1 MALVVKDRVK
11 QTTSTTGTSTLD
23 LDGNS
28 AGFQTFGTALSN
40 ADTTY
45 YALTEGSTGAWE
57 VGIGT
62 FATGTPNTLARTTVL
77 ASSNSGSAINLTA
90 GDADVFITQPAGK
103 SAHFDASGNLTLNQD
118 PSSSLQAATKQYV
131 DTIAA
136 AGLHYHAPVRVEH
149 PSNLTATYD
158 NGTSG
163 VGATLT
169 NSGTQ
174 AALVLDNVTMVV
186 SDRVLIANQTNQ
198 AHNGV
203 YTVTNIGSAS
213 TNWVLTRATDA
224 DSYGPSDPDALG
236 EGDAF
241 FIKEGDTN
249 AGHLDVMTTSGEIV
263 FGTTNIVFSEV
274 AETTVYSA
282 GDGLTLTGTTFAVG
296 AGTGVTVNAND
307 VAIGQAVGTGDNV
320 TFNQVTASLVGN
332 ASTATAWQT
341 SRTVSLTGDVTG
353 SATGVDGSG
362 NVSIATTIAA
372 NSVALGT
379 DTTGNYVADIT
390 AGNLIDV
397 SGGGSETATVSV
409 AVDLSELTTSTTNS
423 DGAFFA
429 VVNASNV
436 QSKLTK
442 GNINISGFNNDAGYT
457 TNVGDITGVTAG
469 NYVTGGGTS
478 GTVTVNVDATTTNT
492 ASKVVARDGSGNFSA
507 GTITASLNGNAD
519 TASNSS
525 QLGGQLPSYYLNTS
539 TTFGGD
545 VSGTYNAIVVA
556 NDSHTHAF
564 NNLTGKTSGTGEYST
579 SGYLTAGRGSGGVS
593 LTNNDGGGNANVT
606 FNHKNQTPEQ
616 TGKAARIAVNTDS
629 TATDA
634 GAMTFHVDSGTSG
647 VSATSAERMRIT
659 ETGRLG
665 INITSPSETLDVGG
679 NIAVSGTVDGVDIAG
694 SIDQAVLT
702 TSSPTFS
709 APSVTDLYVA
719 DQIIHTGNTNTYLQ
733 FHNTNQFRVVC
744 NGAEQIEVGNG
755 FVLLND
761 NKTFRMGTGSDF
773 RQYFDGTNMIF
784 RNYNHALGDIYIQG
798 EDTSGVNHT
807 MAAFY
812 SSNAAP
818 YAGLWYDGTEVF
830 TTVSGGVNVNGNVTA
845 GDMYVAGSLYHEGDT
860 NTRVQFGTD
869 TVYVVAGGQTEITVN
884 TTGVRLGDSGNGYF
898 QPVTGTYG
906 SIQIDGGAHGG
917 WEGYSIGGRAV
928 FMHNNN
934 TTTGI
939 YNDVDDEWLW
949 ASNHNGTSSMF
960 YNGAERVRADSAGAT
975 IYGDVNSSS
984 DIRYKKNIEPIDNA
998 LEKVQSLKGV
1008 TFDWDND
1015 AFPETEH
1022 TKKPEFTERATGV
1035 IAQDVEKVLPEAVR
1049 ENEDGFKNVAYGN
1062 MVGLLI
1068 EAIKEQQTQIDELKA
1083 EVAEL
1088 KG

>member
-11 QTTSTTGTSTLD
+11 QTTSTTGTGTLD

-77 ASSNSGSAINLTA
+77 ASSNSGSAVNLTA

-492 ASKVVARDGSGNFSA
+492 ASKVVARDASGNFSA

-556 NDSHTHAF
+556 NDSHNHQF
-564 NNLTGKTSGTGEYST
+564 NNLTNKTSGTGEYST
-579 SGYLTAGRGSGGVS
+579 NNTLTAGRGSGGIS
-593 LTNNDGGGNANVT
+593 LTVNDGYGNANIT
-606 FNHKNQTPEQ
+606 FNHKNGVPEQ
-616 TGKAARIAVNTDS
+616 NGQSGRITLNTDNTVS
-629 TATDA
+629 GNAQMDFEL
-634 GAMTFHVDSGTSG
+634 GLGTSG
-647 VSATSAERMRIT
+647 T
-659 ETGRLG
+659 G
-665 INITSPSETLDVGG
+665 INLPPVFSLYDDEVKTWQPLTVTG
-679 NIAVSGTVDGVDIAG
+679 NITVTGTVDGVDIAG
-694 SIDQAVLT
+694 SIDQAVTT

-709 APSVTDLYVA
+709 APSVTDLYVD
-719 DQIIHTGNTNTYLQ
+719 DQIISTGDTNTYFQ
-733 FHNTNQFRVVC
+733 FHAADQARIVC
-744 NGAEQIEVGNG
+744 AGAEVMEWGNNYAKM
-755 FVLLND
+755 ND
-761 NKTFRMGTGSDF
+761 NDTLYFGSGSDF
-773 RQYFDGTNMIF
+773 QIYHNGTNNYI
-784 RNYNHALGDIYIQG
+784 RNRNHAQGNIYIQG

-807 MAAFY
+807 IAAFY
-812 SSNAAP
+812 SANAAP
-818 YAGLWYDGTEVF
+818 YAGLYYDGTEVF

-860 NTRVQFGTD
+860 DTRLLFGTN
-869 TVYVVAGGQTEITVN
+869 TITLQTGGSSEITVN
-884 TTGVRLGDSGNGYF
+884 TTGVRLGDTGNGYF
-898 QPVTGTYG
+898 QPVSGNYG

-917 WEGYSIGGRAV
+917 YEGYNIGGRAA
-928 FMHNNN
+928 FLHNNG
-934 TTTGI
+934 TETGI
-939 YNDVDDEWLW
+939 SDDVNNLW
-949 ASNHNGTSSMF
+949 MVRLVHGGAAELMYSGSKKLETTST
-960 YNGAERVRADSAGAT
+960 GVT
-975 IYGDVNSSS
+975 VTGDVNSTS